1 MASDPSELICAC
13 WREFTIE
20 QSNRIDAM
28 TELGVPARLTAG
40 MYQAM
45 VDTKNAITAMLERMD
60 EAEKLLQEW
69 NEAGILQEKIAAS
82 RGRKLL
88 GVTVDRKDDN

>member
-1 MASDPSELICAC
+1 MASNPAELICAC
-13 WREFTIE
+13 WKEFTIE
-20 QSNRIDAM
+20 QTNRIDAM
-28 TELGVPARLTAG
+28 TEIGVPARLTAG
-40 MYQAM
+40 MFQAM
-45 VDTKNAITAMLERMD
+45 VDTKNAITAMLARMD

-69 NEAGILQEKIAAS
+69 KAAGILDEKIAAS